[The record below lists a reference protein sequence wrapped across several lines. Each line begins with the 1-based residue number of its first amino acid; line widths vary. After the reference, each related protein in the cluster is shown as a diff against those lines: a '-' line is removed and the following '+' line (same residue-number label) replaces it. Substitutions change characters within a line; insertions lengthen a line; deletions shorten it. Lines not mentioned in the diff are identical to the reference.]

1 MQIRTLDI
9 LISKRNHSALSYYDS
24 TNCRVWAH
32 PTSQS
37 SRAGYEASSYM
48 CAFYVS
54 LVESTESFTTNGCPI
69 HALQAMDPISITAS
83 AGTIIQM
90 TFELITG
97 IKSYYKSVK
106 GSSKEVA
113 DLLQE
118 LESFGFVLESLKG
131 ISQKMDRATRQ
142 IDQFACDGTPQ
153 QETFHPH
160 ILQKMLEADGPL
172 SLCYNEMLDFRRKL
186 TRHQSNLNTSLK
198 WPFKKAEIKA
208 VVNRLRNL
216 KSLLDTA
223 IHRENL

>member
-9 LISKRNHSALSYYDS
+9 LISKRNHSALPSYDS

-48 CAFYVS
+48 CAFYGS
-54 LVESTESFTTNGCPI
+54 LVEFTESFTTNGCPI
-69 HALQAMDPISITAS
+69 HALQAMDPLSITAS
-83 AGTIIQM
+83 AGAIIQM

-106 GSSKEVA
+106 GSSTKIA

-118 LESFGFVLESLKG
+118 LEYFGFVLESLKG
-131 ISQKMDRATRQ
+131 LSQEMDGLTRR
-142 IDQFACDGTPQ
+142 IDQFACNGTPQ
-153 QETFHPH
+153 QETIHLP

-172 SLCYNEMLDFRRKL
+172 SVCYNEMLDFRRKL
-186 TRHQSNLNTSLK
+186 TRHQSNLKRSLK